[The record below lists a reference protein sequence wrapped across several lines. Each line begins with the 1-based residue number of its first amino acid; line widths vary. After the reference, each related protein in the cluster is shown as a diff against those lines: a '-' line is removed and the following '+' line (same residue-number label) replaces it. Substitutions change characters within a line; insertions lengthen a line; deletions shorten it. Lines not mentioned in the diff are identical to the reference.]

1 MHNSKVAGVQVL
13 WNPCK
18 KQFSCSQSP
27 LRRPAISPTLM
38 PAWCVYKGEK
48 NRTHCFSSVIKKNIN
63 VKKAN
68 SQHQSNINLKKRL
81 ISSSEYKQYMRHF
94 LF

>member
-1 MHNSKVAGVQVL
+1 MHNAKVAGVQVL

-48 NRTHCFSSVIKKNIN
+48 NRTHCFSSVIK
-63 VKKAN
+63 
-68 SQHQSNINLKKRL
+68 
-81 ISSSEYKQYMRHF
+81 EYKCEKSKQPAPIQYKF
-94 LF
+94 EKTPDFFK